1 MAKKRIDFRS
11 TLYKRYVKE
20 LAEDGMRAI
29 EEAIRTNTFINQSG
43 NLQDSYA
50 SAVYY
55 DGYMIEG
62 TMNYYEPQ
70 TATEGKKYGNKIL
83 HGREEARRYLL
94 NYRPRTKGLSLIL
107 IAAMPYEKVLEQG
120 YFEVKGKRIN
130 LTKKYKVITGANAF
144 MRQLAQKWAGK
155 FGRKAK
161 GIRVNVNPITQ

>member
-1 MAKKRIDFRS
+1 M
-11 TLYKRYVKE
+11 E
-20 LAEDGMRAI
+20 
-29 EEAIRTNTFINQSG
+29 SG
-43 NLQDSYA
+43 
-50 SAVYY
+50 V
-55 DGYMIEG
+55 
-62 TMNYYEPQ
+62 EPV
-70 TATEGKKYGNKIL
+70 G
-83 HGREEARRYLL
+83 
-94 NYRPRTKGLSLIL
+94 RPRTKGLSLIL